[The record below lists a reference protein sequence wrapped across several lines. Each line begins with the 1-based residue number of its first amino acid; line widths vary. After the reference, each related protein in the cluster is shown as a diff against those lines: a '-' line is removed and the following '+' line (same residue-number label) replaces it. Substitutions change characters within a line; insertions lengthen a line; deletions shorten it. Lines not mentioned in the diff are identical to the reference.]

1 MELQRIGRYDIK
13 LLIGQGGMSSV
24 YLGYDPRSQREV
36 AIKILPPYYMHSTKF
51 RERFEREAL
60 MIALLEHPAI
70 VPVYD
75 MGEEDGQPYIVMRY
89 MSGGSL
95 GDKLK
100 KGPIPLR
107 DCMEMYL
114 RLAPALDTAHARG
127 VTHRDVKP
135 DNLLFDKYDNV
146 FLSDFGL
153 ARLRETIGFAN
164 ISDGSILGTPAYMS
178 PEQIQGDRE
187 IDGRSDIY
195 SMGIVLYQMLCGT
208 VPFSG
213 TTAASIMMMHLVN
226 PVPQISEQNKTLPT
240 AIQTVLDIAMA
251 KDPDDRYQSAGDF
264 AKALQAVTTGV
275 HKKITLQN
283 TAGTATKRPV
293 DRSTLIIPAKK
304 ATSTTRKGAGT
315 TGKPLEM
322 NGSKAPI
329 PGETNGA
336 RKTTAPEVVSDR
348 PRGEKSLAPSTSQPD
363 PLQKPPRTIPW
374 RGLLV
379 GFIVIL
385 VLSLTLIL
393 GSLDVFPFSLLTSSS
408 NPPNNSL
415 VQKNPTIKASGTEA
429 SSSLTPVILGQAD
442 KLAFVKSSDIWTS
455 DLDGSDLVR
464 LTTDG
469 AKKSNLHWSPDG
481 QSVIY
486 SSANCINLV
495 GLLTRQVL
503 TLTCFTGIPS
513 ISAFDISPDGQ
524 KVALGLAQTDLYL
537 LPYTQLFN
545 LRQASLP
552 SDIHAL
558 AQCSFYAPYNT
569 REALKAVKWSLTED
583 RLAMLLSSTVDG
595 VYRDEINILD
605 FSQCTASPLMVKEI
619 LPTYFLFTL
628 QGYYDHPEI
637 TSLSWN
643 GNDQLLLN
651 GYVNNEGFGDL
662 QLYNLDQN
670 QSRELVP
677 NGSCCYR
684 DAHWSPDGTYLFYSY
699 QPEAGGEISLYYTP
713 SSKLSQSGGS
723 MVSLALPAGFLT
735 SGLETL
741 QPALR
746 TAH

>member
-283 TAGTATKRPV
+283 TAGTATQRPV

-304 ATSTTRKGAGT
+304 ATGITRKGAGT
-315 TGKPLEM
+315 AAKPSEV
-322 NGSKAPI
+322 NGSKVPI
-329 PGETNGA
+329 TGETNGV

-374 RGLLV
+374 WGLLV

-442 KLAFVKSSDIWTS
+442 KLAFVKSSDIWAS
-455 DLDGSDLVR
+455 DLDGSDLVQ

-569 REALKAVKWSLTED
+569 REALKAVNWSLTED
-583 RLAMLLSSTVDG
+583 RLAVLLSSTVDG

-713 SSKLSQSGGS
+713 SSKLSQSGES
-723 MVSLALPAGFLT
+723 MASLALPAGFLV
-735 SGLETL
+735 SSPESL

>member
-13 LLIGQGGMSSV
+13 SLIGQGGMSAV

-36 AIKILPPYYMHSTKF
+36 AIKILPPYYLHSSKF

-164 ISDGSILGTPAYMS
+164 ISDGSIMGTPAYMS

-213 TTAASIMMMHLVN
+213 TTAASVMMMHLVN
-226 PVPQISEQNKTLPT
+226 PVPQIYEQTKTLPT

-275 HKKITLQN
+275 HKKPILQN
-283 TAGTATKRPV
+283 TAGTAAQHPT
-293 DRSTLIIPAKK
+293 DRSNLMIP
-304 ATSTTRKGAGT
+304 
-315 TGKPLEM
+315 PQ
-322 NGSKAPI
+322 
-329 PGETNGA
+329 
-336 RKTTAPEVVSDR
+336 KTTATTRSSAGTAAKPSVFTGSNAPVLGETKGVGKTTTPVVNHAQPPMER
-348 PRGEKSLAPSTSQPD
+348 SLGPSSSQPD
-363 PLQKPPRTIPW
+363 ALKKRPRTVPW
-374 RGLLV
+374 WGLLV
-379 GFIVIL
+379 GGIVIL

-393 GSLDVFPFSLLTSSS
+393 RALGVFPFSLLTNSG

-415 VQKNPTIKASGTEA
+415 VQNNTSTQTSGTGV
-429 SSSLTPVILGQAD
+429 SSLHTPVILGQAD
-442 KLAFVKSSDIWTS
+442 KLAFVKSSDIWAS
-455 DLDGSDLVR
+455 DLDGSDLVQ
-464 LTTDG
+464 LTSDG

-486 SSANCINLV
+486 TSTNCINLV
-495 GLLTRQVL
+495 GLQTRQVL
-503 TLTCFTGIPS
+503 TLTCFTGVPS

-537 LPYTQLFN
+537 LPYTQLFS

-552 SDIHAL
+552 SDILSL

-569 REALKAVKWSLTED
+569 RKVLKAANWSLNDD
-583 RLAMLLSSTVDG
+583 RLAMLLSTSVEG
-595 VYRDEINILD
+595 VYRDEISILD

-619 LPTYFLFTL
+619 LPSYFLFTL
-628 QGYYDHPEI
+628 RGYYDHPEI
-637 TSLSWN
+637 TGLSWN

-670 QSRELVP
+670 QSRELAP

-713 SSKLSQSGGS
+713 TSELSQSGGS
-723 MVSLALPAGFLT
+723 MASLELPAGFLT
-735 SGLETL
+735 SGLESL

>member
-1 MELQRIGRYDIK
+1 
-13 LLIGQGGMSSV
+13 
-24 YLGYDPRSQREV
+24 
-36 AIKILPPYYMHSTKF
+36 
-51 RERFEREAL
+51 
-60 MIALLEHPAI
+60 
-70 VPVYD
+70 
-75 MGEEDGQPYIVMRY
+75 
-89 MSGGSL
+89 
-95 GDKLK
+95 
-100 KGPIPLR
+100 
-107 DCMEMYL
+107 
-114 RLAPALDTAHARG
+114 
-127 VTHRDVKP
+127 
-135 DNLLFDKYDNV
+135 
-146 FLSDFGL
+146 
-153 ARLRETIGFAN
+153 
-164 ISDGSILGTPAYMS
+164 
-178 PEQIQGDRE
+178 
-187 IDGRSDIY
+187 
-195 SMGIVLYQMLCGT
+195 
-208 VPFSG
+208 
-213 TTAASIMMMHLVN
+213 
-226 PVPQISEQNKTLPT
+226 
-240 AIQTVLDIAMA
+240 
-251 KDPDDRYQSAGDF
+251 
-264 AKALQAVTTGV
+264 
-275 HKKITLQN
+275 
-283 TAGTATKRPV
+283 
-293 DRSTLIIPAKK
+293 
-304 ATSTTRKGAGT
+304 
-315 TGKPLEM
+315 
-322 NGSKAPI
+322 
-329 PGETNGA
+329 
-336 RKTTAPEVVSDR
+336 
-348 PRGEKSLAPSTSQPD
+348 
-363 PLQKPPRTIPW
+363 LQKPPRTIPW
-374 RGLLV
+374 WGLLV

-442 KLAFVKSSDIWTS
+442 KLAFVKSSDIWAS
-455 DLDGSDLVR
+455 DLDGSDLVQ

-583 RLAMLLSSTVDG
+583 HLAMLLSSTVDG

-735 SGLETL
+735 SGIETL

-746 TAH
+746 TVH